1 MAGKGITIFG
11 WRIGARSNCKEEF
24 MCGEIEG
31 YPCVKATTLHRE
43 TKYAQDEAEYKP
55 QLRRAV
61 ARLRPTRDENGV
73 GCAHPLL
80 LESRRQ
86 AARGVLRRRSRDEK
100 DDK

>member
-1 MAGKGITIFG
+1 MAGKSTNTSGM
-11 WRIGARSNCKEEF
+11 RISARSNCKEEF

-43 TKYAQDEAEYKP
+43 TKYAQEEEAYKP

-61 ARLRPTRDENGV
+61 ARLRPERDENGV

-100 DDK
+100 DDE